1 MPAEDVFGSIRNIA
15 VPGKVPFVNRP
26 FPMARRGAFAADVM
40 RITEPPA

>member
-26 FPMARRGAFAADVM
+26 FPTRRGAFAADVM